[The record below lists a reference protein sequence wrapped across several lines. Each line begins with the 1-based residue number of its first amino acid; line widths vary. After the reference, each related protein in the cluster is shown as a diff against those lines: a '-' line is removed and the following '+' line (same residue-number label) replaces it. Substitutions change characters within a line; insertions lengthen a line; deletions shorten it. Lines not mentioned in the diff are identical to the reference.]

1 MMSDLVAPERDGE
14 EVTRPSTFR
23 TASRLL
29 SSCSSWPSAGPWLA
43 HPSDLMDAI
52 HAVEL
57 TPEAI
62 ERLVQQVRDAGV
74 EFIDDVEGEV
84 IIIDAAPLDQ
94 PADTPQAPAPE
105 RQGVQ
110 ASAKPAK
117 PRSNGSDYF
126 GGGAAEDRSTRT

>member
-1 MMSDLVAPERDGE
+1 
-14 EVTRPSTFR
+14 
-23 TASRLL
+23 
-29 SSCSSWPSAGPWLA
+29 
-43 HPSDLMDAI
+43 MDAI

-84 IIIDAAPLDQ
+84 IIIDAAAR
-94 PADTPQAPAPE
+94 PAGRHSTGAGA
-105 RQGVQ
+105 RAGQGVQ
-110 ASAKPAK
+110 GFGQAGQA
-117 PRSNGSDYF
+117 RSNGSDYF

>member
-1 MMSDLVAPERDGE
+1 
-14 EVTRPSTFR
+14 
-23 TASRLL
+23 
-29 SSCSSWPSAGPWLA
+29 
-43 HPSDLMDAI
+43 MDAI

-105 RQGVQ
+105 PAKASR

-126 GGGAAEDRSTRT
+126 GGERPRTRSTRT